1 MSRKIT
7 DPIRASTGK
16 NVESGRV
23 PEKGSGKH
31 RKRVRVSTE
40 NGSGRVPKK
49 GSGKYK
55 KSSEKGSVQVPKMV
69 EFRQVPKKGLGEY
82 RRRVQAS
89 TEKALGEYRRRVR
102 ASTGEGFG
110 QVLKKLRAST
120 REGSGQV
127 PKKLRASTGEGFG
140 QVPKKCLDEYQ
151 KMVESERVPEKG
163 IELGRDAEE
172 PLN

>member
-1 MSRKIT
+1 MPKKDTRRYDHNVEKDYGSDSGKYW
-7 DPIRASTGK
+7 K

-82 RRRVQAS
+82 RRRVRVS
-89 TEKALGEYRRRVR
+89 TEK
-102 ASTGEGFG
+102 
-110 QVLKKLRAST
+110 
-120 REGSGQV
+120 GSG
-127 PKKLRASTGEGFG
+127 
-140 QVPKKCLDEYQ
+140 
-151 KMVESERVPEKG
+151 
-163 IELGRDAEE
+163 
-172 PLN
+172 